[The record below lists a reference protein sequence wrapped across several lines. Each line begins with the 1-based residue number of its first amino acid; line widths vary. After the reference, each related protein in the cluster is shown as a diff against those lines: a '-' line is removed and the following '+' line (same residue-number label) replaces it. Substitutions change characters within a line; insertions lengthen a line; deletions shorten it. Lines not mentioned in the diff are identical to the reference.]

1 MDLDALKWD
10 DRGLLSAIFQDH
22 ETGEILTLAYM
33 DREALARTLETGKVH
48 VFRRSHGRVMLK
60 GETSGR
66 EQLVK
71 EILVDCDAD
80 ALVVRVEQIGG
91 AACHQ
96 GYRSCF
102 YRRLESG
109 GLQVIGERVF
119 DPAEVYGR

>member
-10 DRGLLSAIFQDH
+10 DRGLVSAIFQHH
-22 ETGEILTLAYM
+22 ETGEVLTLAYM
-33 DREALARTLETGKVH
+33 DREALARTLESGKVH

-66 EQLVK
+66 EQLVR

-91 AACHQ
+91 AACHE

-102 YRRLESG
+102 YRRLG
-109 GLQVIGERVF
+109 PAGLEVIGERVF